1 MAKLSVGHKLP
12 AFTFDTPFETGR
24 SLAETAKRT
33 AGKTALVFLRYYGCT
48 LCQYDIHRFAARHDK
63 IAAAGGQMLVVL
75 QSDPGKIAAQ
85 LKPGELPFDII
96 CDPGQALYQRFEIA
110 CAPSMAKMADLK
122 TVGKIAKATAA
133 GFKHGEYEGNEL
145 QLPAVFVV
153 DPERNVTYA
162 HYGSSVSDVPAPEEL
177 AELLR

>member
-1 MAKLSVGHKLP
+1 MAKVSVGQKLP
-12 AFTFDTPFETGR
+12 DFPFDTPFETGR
-24 SLAETAKRT
+24 TLAETAKRT

-48 LCQYDIHRFAARHDK
+48 LCKYDIHQFAVRHDR

-75 QSDPGKIAAQ
+75 QSDPKKLAEQ
-85 LKPGELPFDII
+85 LKPGDLPFDIV
-96 CDPGQALYQRFEIA
+96 CDPTQGLYKEFDIA
-110 CAPSMAKMADLK
+110 PAESQIKMADAA
-122 TVGKIAKATAA
+122 TVGKVAKATLA

-162 HYGSSVSDVPAPEEL
+162 HYGKSVSDVPTPEEL